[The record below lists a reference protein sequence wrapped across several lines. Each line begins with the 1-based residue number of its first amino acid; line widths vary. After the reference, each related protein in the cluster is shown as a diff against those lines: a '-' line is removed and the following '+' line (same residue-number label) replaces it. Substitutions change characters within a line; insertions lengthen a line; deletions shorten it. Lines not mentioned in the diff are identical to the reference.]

1 VNKERIADAATGGA
15 WVLWGLSL
23 SQVNEI
29 LTALSLLAAI
39 FCSICAGLYYL
50 AKRRKDE

>member
-1 VNKERIADAATGGA
+1 MNRERIADAATGGA
-15 WVLWGLSL
+15 WVLWGMSL
-23 SQVNEI
+23 TQINEV

-50 AKRRKDE
+50 RKHKE

>member
-1 VNKERIADAATGGA
+1 MNKDRIADVAASGA
-15 WVLWGLSL
+15 WAFWGLSL
-23 SQVNEI
+23 AQINEV

-50 AKRRKDE
+50 AKRRLDR